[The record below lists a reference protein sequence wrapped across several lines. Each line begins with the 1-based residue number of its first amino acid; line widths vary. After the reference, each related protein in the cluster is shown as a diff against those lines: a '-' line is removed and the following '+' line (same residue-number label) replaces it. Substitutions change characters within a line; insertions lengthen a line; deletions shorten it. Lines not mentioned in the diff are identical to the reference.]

1 MARSTAT
8 ITSELQKDSQQAF
21 HLVELHFDDATWDDV
36 FLTDNFHDVVLDT
49 PTQSAPRTFSAVGG
63 LLGFQSITET
73 TQLAVNSISVSLSG
87 IDSTANGII
96 VNLLKSPIMNK
107 RVVIYRSF
115 GVTSDTDTTKTFMI
129 FDGNVK
135 SFSIEEKDKDSTI
148 SVNVA
153 THWAN
158 FEQKNGRITN
168 STTQRNT
175 TRYGSTST
183 FDSDRGFEYSSTQ
196 IADIRWGPDNQNK

>member
-21 HLVELHFDDATWDDV
+21 HLVELHFDDSIWDDV
-36 FLTDNFHDVVLDT
+36 FLTDNFYDVELNT
-49 PTQSAPRTFSAVGG
+49 PTQSAVKTFSAVGG

-73 TQLAVNSISVSLSG
+73 TQLAVNNISISLSG

-96 VNLLKSPIMNK
+96 VNLLRSPIINK
-107 RVVIYRSF
+107 RVVVYRSF
-115 GVTSDTDTTKTFMI
+115 GVTSNTDTAKTYMI

-135 SFSIEEKDKDSTI
+135 GFSIEEKDDDSSIT
-148 SVNVA
+148 VDVA

-168 STTQRNT
+168 STTQKET
-175 TRYGSTST
+175 VKYGTSNK
-183 FDSDRGFEYSSTQ
+183 FSSDRGFEYSSVMVS
-196 IADIRWGPDNQNK
+196 DIQWGPDNRNK

>member
-8 ITSELQKDSQQAF
+8 ITTELQQDSNNCF
-21 HLVELHFDDATWDDV
+21 HLLELHFDDSTYDDV
-36 FLTDNFHDVVLDT
+36 FITDNFHDIDLDT
-49 PTQSAPRTFSAVGG
+49 PTQSAVKTFTAVGG
-63 LLGFQSITET
+63 LLGFAPIQET
-73 TQLAVNSISVSLSG
+73 TKLAVNSITVTLSG
-87 IDSTANGII
+87 VDNTTDGLISKLMTA
-96 VNLLKSPIMNK
+96 PIMNK

-115 GVTSDTDTTKTFMI
+115 GVPTTVGQEFSKTYLI

-135 SFSIEEKDKDSTI
+135 SWSIEESDSDSQI

-168 STTQRNT
+168 SSTQRNT
-175 TRYGSTST
+175 VKYGSTSKFT
-183 FDSDRGFEYSSTQ
+183 NDDGLVYASAAIG
-196 IADIRWGPDNQNK
+196 DIQWGPTN

>member
-8 ITSELQKDSQQAF
+8 ITTQLQQDTADCF
-21 HLVELHFDDATWDDV
+21 HLLELHFDDSTYDDV
-36 FLTDNFHDVVLDT
+36 FITDNFHDIELDT
-49 PTQSAPRTFSAVGG
+49 PTQSAARTFTAVGG
-63 LLGFQSITET
+63 LLGFAPIQET
-73 TQLAVNSISVSLSG
+73 TKLAVNSITISLSG
-87 IDSTANGII
+87 VDNSTDGLISKLMTA
-96 VNLLKSPIMNK
+96 PIMNK

-115 GVTSDTDTTKTFMI
+115 GVPTLDPFSKTYMI

-135 SFSIEEKDKDSTI
+135 SWSVDESESDSQI

-168 STTQRNT
+168 TETQTKIVRYNSTNT
-175 TRYGSTST
+175 FS
-183 FDSDRGFEYSSTQ
+183 SDRGLEYASAA
-196 IADIRWGPDNQNK
+196 IGDIQWGPTN